1 MAINDTMDLRE
12 TSETKME
19 TAQQPHVRRLPEAL
33 ANRIAAGEVVE
44 RPASVVKELVENA
57 IDARATKI
65 TIELEQAGKGLIRI
79 SDDGCGMS
87 RDDALLAIERHATSK
102 IQSADDLFAIRS
114 FGFRGEA
121 LPSIASVSH
130 FTLTTRAAGDEVG
143 TRLIVEGGELK
154 RVEEVAALPGTVI
167 EARHLF
173 FNTPARQKFQK
184 SDAGELSATSEA
196 VERIAMAHPELR
208 LVLRHNTRELLNL
221 LPCGELN
228 ERLSALFG
236 PSVYAKL
243 FPIDA
248 VSGAFSVRGMLSAPE
263 LTRPNPGQIHL
274 FLNGRPIRD
283 RSLQHAVTS
292 SYGMMLEPK
301 RFPLAVVLVG
311 MPVELVDVNVHP
323 AKSEVRFA
331 DARQIYSIV
340 QDALRDAIGR
350 APWASSA
357 PAPGYYGSRAASSAE
372 RVEAAISRFYER
384 SEPQGAF
391 SLPGGYRPPPTR
403 PSPAPSRSF
412 AEAPAELTEPASA
425 AVPNVALGGET
436 PREETPR
443 EEAPA
448 ARVFSSFPI
457 LAQLHKTY
465 ILVETPYGLG
475 LIDQHAAHE
484 RITFERLKAA
494 RQKGAIERQNLL
506 FPLRVDLDHRQL
518 AAFSG
523 GQARLAELGFEIEE
537 FGGSSLQVRGVP
549 SALSGTDVA
558 ALLRDLLDDWS
569 HQDGSHR
576 LEDQQD
582 EALATMACHASV
594 RANQALSYEQMEALL
609 RQMDR
614 IDFGAMCPHG
624 RPVFVT
630 IPFVELEKRF
640 GRIK

>member
-1 MAINDTMDLRE
+1 MGNDMNPGR
-12 TSETKME
+12 
-19 TAQQPHVRRLPEAL
+19 VRRLPEAL

-44 RPASVVKELVENA
+44 RPASVVKELLENA
-57 IDARATKI
+57 IDAGAKKI
-65 TIELEQAGKGLIRI
+65 VVELEQAGKGLMRI

-102 IQSADDLFAIRS
+102 IKNEDDLFAITS

-143 TRLIVEGGELK
+143 TRLHIEGGELT
-154 RVEEVAALPGTVI
+154 RVEEVAALLGTVI

-173 FNTPARQKFQK
+173 YNTPARQKFQK
-184 SDAGELSATSEA
+184 SDASELSAISDTI
-196 VERIAMAHPELR
+196 ERVAMAHPGLR
-208 LVLRHNTRELLNL
+208 LILRHNKRDLLNL
-221 LPCGELN
+221 APVAELD

-236 PSVYAKL
+236 PTVYAKL
-243 FPIDA
+243 FPISA
-248 VSGAFSVRGMLSAPE
+248 VNGRFTVRGMLSAPE
-263 LTRPNPGQIHL
+263 LTRPNPSQIHL

-301 RFPLAVVLVG
+301 RFPLAVVLVT
-311 MPVELVDVNVHP
+311 MPVEWVDVNVHP

-331 DARQIYSIV
+331 DARQIYSVV

-357 PAPGYYGSRAASSAE
+357 PAPAYFGSRTSSSE
-372 RVEAAISRFYER
+372 NRVEAAIARFYER
-384 SEPQGAF
+384 SEGQGAF
-391 SLPGGYRPPPTR
+391 SLPGGYRPMPR
-403 PSPAPSRSF
+403 QDWPAPP
-412 AEAPAELTEPASA
+412 AEGVDTPPVATLRDEASPGATFEPAPAPTAPSEERPA
-425 AVPNVALGGET
+425 L
-436 PREETPR
+436 
-443 EEAPA
+443 
-448 ARVFSSFPI
+448 RVFSGFPI

-475 LIDQHAAHE
+475 FVDQHAAHE

-506 FPLRVDLDHRQL
+506 FPLRVDLDHRQM

-523 GQARLAELGFEIEE
+523 GREQLAQLGFDLEE
-537 FGGSSLQVRGVP
+537 FGGDSLQVR
-549 SALSGTDVA
+549 ALPAALTGTDVA
-558 ALLRDLLDDWS
+558 ALLRDLLDDWA
-569 HQDGSHR
+569 HAEGSHR
-576 LEDQQD
+576 AEDAGD

-614 IDFGAMCPHG
+614 IDFGAVCPHG

-630 IPFVELEKRF
+630 IPYQELEKRF